1 MPINFAARVAVVT
14 GAGGGVGKCHALE
27 LARRGAKV
35 VVNDLGGSADG
46 KGNSS
51 APAQQVVNEIID
63 AGGEAIANFSSVS
76 DPDGADN
83 LVREAIERWGRIDI
97 LINNAG
103 ILRDRSFAKMAM
115 DDFEAVMNVHFWG
128 TVYCTRSAW
137 PHMVKQGY
145 GRIVNTTSSSGL
157 FGNFGQTN
165 YGSAKMAVVGLMNS
179 LKQEGAK
186 YNIHVNAIAPVAA
199 TRLTEGL
206 MNDAMIKA
214 LSPATVT
221 PAVLYLCTEE
231 APSGIILMAAG
242 GNYQRIAIVEGPGVF
257 LGTDATVEDIAAN
270 FPAII
275 SLENA
280 GPKNSATET
289 AG

>member
-1 MPINFAARVAVVT
+1 MSINFESRVAIVT
-14 GAGGGVGKCHALE
+14 GAGGGVGRHHALE

-46 KGNSS
+46 RGTSS
-51 APAQQVVNEIID
+51 APAQQVADEITG
-63 AGGEAIANFSSVS
+63 AGGEAIANFASVC
-76 DPDGADN
+76 DPAGAEN
-83 LVREAIERWGRIDI
+83 IVRDAIDHWGRVDI

-103 ILRDRSFAKMAM
+103 ILRDRSFAKVSMN
-115 DDFEAVMNVHFWG
+115 DFEAIMNVHFWG
-128 TVYCTRSAW
+128 TVHCTKAAW
-137 PHMVKQGY
+137 PHMVAQSY

-206 MNDAMIKA
+206 MDDAMIKA

-231 APSGIILMAAG
+231 APSGIILQAAG

-257 LGTDATVEDIAAN
+257 LGTAATVEDIAAN
-270 FPAII
+270 FSAIA

-280 GPKNSATET
+280 GPKNSATGN